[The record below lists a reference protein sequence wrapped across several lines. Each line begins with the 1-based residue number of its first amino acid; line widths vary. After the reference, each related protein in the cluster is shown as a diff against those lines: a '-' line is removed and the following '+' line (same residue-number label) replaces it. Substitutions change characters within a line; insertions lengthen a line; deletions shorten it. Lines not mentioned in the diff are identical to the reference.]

1 MLPKHNHMLGLAN
14 ISEVSSEMNDTST
27 IRPRRCRCCG
37 QTGHDRRTC
46 PDPSEV
52 ERRRQRRNA
61 IAEQLRQHNH
71 NHNQQQSNTT
81 GGGARPRMPVRQL
94 TERTNFKIINNN
106 NYPMY
111 IYWSNIGDNIIKYTH
126 YIGESAST
134 SIRAYPTHRLVFIPI
149 PEIPSTT
156 PDKIINLSISNYF
169 IAGDFNLCEF
179 EGNPINV
186 IKEYKKQKTELEQWK
201 ECGLKSLFLLK
212 ELERM
217 GATKY
222 DNLEPLMDMVQDI
235 ELPPHTELD
244 KEMAGVPS
252 VFTNIT

>member
-1 MLPKHNHMLGLAN
+1 MLGLAN
-14 ISEVSSEMNDTST
+14 ISEVTSEMNETVT
-27 IRPRRCRCCG
+27 NRPRRCRCCG

-61 IAEQLRQHNH
+61 IAEQLRQ
-71 NHNQQQSNTT
+71 QRLQQSNTT
-81 GGGARPRMPVRQL
+81 GGGTRPRMPVRQL
-94 TERTNFKIINNN
+94 TERTNFRIINNN

-126 YIGESAST
+126 YIGEYSST
-134 SIRAYPTHRLVFIPI
+134 FIRAYPTHRLVFIPI

-156 PDKIINLSISNYF
+156 SVKIINLSTSNYF
-169 IAGDFNLCEF
+169 IAGDFNLRDF
-179 EGNPINV
+179 EDTPINV
-186 IKEYKKQKTELEQWK
+186 IKEYTKPKTELEQWK

-212 ELERM
+212 ELDRM

-222 DNLEPLMDMVQDI
+222 DNLEPIMDMVQDI
-235 ELPPHTELD
+235 ELPPHTEFD

-252 VFTNIT
+252 TFTNIT

>member
-1 MLPKHNHMLGLAN
+1 MLGSASN
-14 ISEVSSEMNDTST
+14 SGVASEMNDSVSTSPPSRR
-27 IRPRRCRCCG
+27 IRRCRCCG

-61 IAEQLRQHNH
+61 IAEQLRQQRLQQR
-71 NHNQQQSNTT
+71 QQQSNTT

-94 TERTNFKIINNN
+94 TERANFRIINNN

-149 PEIPSTT
+149 PEIQSTT
-156 PDKIINLSISNYF
+156 PDKIINLSTNNYF
-169 IAGDFNLCEF
+169 IAGDFNLCDF
-179 EGNPINV
+179 EDTPINV
-186 IKEYKKQKTELEQWK
+186 IKEYTKPKTELEQWK

-235 ELPPHTELD
+235 ELPPHTEFD

-252 VFTNIT
+252 TFTNIT

>member
-1 MLPKHNHMLGLAN
+1 MLGLAN
-14 ISEVSSEMNDTST
+14 ISEVTSEMNETVT
-27 IRPRRCRCCG
+27 NRPRRCRCCG

-61 IAEQLRQHNH
+61 IAEQLRQQRLQHRQQT
-71 NHNQQQSNTT
+71 QQQSNTT

-94 TERTNFKIINNN
+94 TERTNFRIINNN

-111 IYWSNIGDNIIKYTH
+111 IYWSNIGDNIIKYIH
-126 YIGESAST
+126 YIGESSST

-156 PDKIINLSISNYF
+156 SVKIINLSTSNYF
-169 IAGDFNLCEF
+169 IAGDFNLCDF
-179 EGNPINV
+179 EDTPINV
-186 IKEYKKQKTELEQWK
+186 IKEYTKPKTELEQWK

-217 GATKY
+217 GAKKY

-235 ELPPHTELD
+235 ELPPHTEFD

-252 VFTNIT
+252 TFTNIT

>member
-1 MLPKHNHMLGLAN
+1 
-14 ISEVSSEMNDTST
+14 MNNTST

-61 IAEQLRQHNH
+61 IAEQLRQQRLQHRQQT
-71 NHNQQQSNTT
+71 QQQSNTT

-94 TERTNFKIINNN
+94 TERTNFRIINNN

-134 SIRAYPTHRLVFIPI
+134 FIRAYPTHRLVFIPI
-149 PEIPSTT
+149 PEIPSTASV
-156 PDKIINLSISNYF
+156 KIINLSTSNYF
-169 IAGDFNLCEF
+169 IAGDFNLCDF
-179 EGNPINV
+179 EDTPINV
-186 IKEYKKQKTELEQWK
+186 IKEYTKPKTELEQWK

-235 ELPPHTELD
+235 ELPPHTEFD

-252 VFTNIT
+252 TFTNIT

>member
-1 MLPKHNHMLGLAN
+1 MLGIAN
-14 ISEVSSEMNDTST
+14 ISEVTSEMNDSLSNLPGRG
-27 IRPRRCRCCG
+27 IRRCRCCG

-52 ERRRQRRNA
+52 EARGVRRRSSA
-61 IAEQLRQHNH
+61 QLRQQR
-71 NHNQQQSNTT
+71 QQTNTT
-81 GGGARPRMPVRQL
+81 GGGTRPRMPVRQI
-94 TERTNFKIINNN
+94 TDRTNYQIINNN

-111 IYWSNIGDNIIKYTH
+111 IYYSNIGDNVIKYTH

-134 SIRAYPTHRLVFIPI
+134 SIRAYPTHRFVFTPVSELLTRPTSSIDL
-149 PEIPSTT
+149 ST
-156 PDKIINLSISNYF
+156 SNYF
-169 IAGDFNLCEF
+169 IAGDFNLCDF
-179 EGNPINV
+179 VDTPINI
-186 IKEYKKQKTELEQWK
+186 IKEYTKPKTELEQWK

-212 ELERM
+212 ELDRM

-252 VFTNIT
+252 AFTNIT

>member
-1 MLPKHNHMLGLAN
+1 MLGITN
-14 ISEVSSEMNDTST
+14 ISEVASEMNETVT
-27 IRPRRCRCCG
+27 NRPRRCRCCG

-52 ERRRQRRNA
+52 EARGVRRRA
-61 IAEQLRQHNH
+61 SAQLRQQRLQQGQQT
-71 NHNQQQSNTT
+71 QQQSNTT
-81 GGGARPRMPVRQL
+81 GGGTRPRMPVRQIND
-94 TERTNFKIINNN
+94 RTSYQIINNN

-149 PEIPSTT
+149 SEISSTT
-156 PDKIINLSISNYF
+156 PDKIINLSTSNYF
-169 IAGDFNLCEF
+169 IAGDFNLCDF
-179 EGNPINV
+179 EDTPIHV
-186 IKEYKKQKTELEQWK
+186 IKEYIKPKTELEQWK

-222 DNLEPLMDMVQDI
+222 DNLEPIMDMVQDI

-252 VFTNIT
+252 AFTNIT

>member
-1 MLPKHNHMLGLAN
+1 MLGLAN

-134 SIRAYPTHRLVFIPI
+134 SIRAYPTHRLVFIPTLEL
-149 PEIPSTT
+149 PPSTPNT
-156 PDKIINLSISNYF
+156 IDLSTSNYF
-169 IAGDFNLCEF
+169 IAGDFNLCDF
-179 EGNPINV
+179 EDTPINV
-186 IKEYKKQKTELEQWK
+186 IKEYTKPKTELEQWK

>member
-1 MLPKHNHMLGLAN
+1 MLGITN
-14 ISEVSSEMNDTST
+14 ISEVASEMNETVT
-27 IRPRRCRCCG
+27 NRPRRCRCCG

-52 ERRRQRRNA
+52 EARGVRRRA
-61 IAEQLRQHNH
+61 SAQLRQQRLQQGQQI
-71 NHNQQQSNTT
+71 QQQSNTT
-81 GGGARPRMPVRQL
+81 GGGTRPRMPVRQI
-94 TERTNFKIINNN
+94 TDKTSYQIINNN

-149 PEIPSTT
+149 PEISSTT
-156 PDKIINLSISNYF
+156 PDKIINLSTSNYF
-169 IAGDFNLCEF
+169 IAGDFNLCDF
-179 EGNPINV
+179 EDTPIHV
-186 IKEYKKQKTELEQWK
+186 IKEYTKPKTELEQWK

-222 DNLEPLMDMVQDI
+222 DNLEPIMDMVQDI

-252 VFTNIT
+252 AFTNIT